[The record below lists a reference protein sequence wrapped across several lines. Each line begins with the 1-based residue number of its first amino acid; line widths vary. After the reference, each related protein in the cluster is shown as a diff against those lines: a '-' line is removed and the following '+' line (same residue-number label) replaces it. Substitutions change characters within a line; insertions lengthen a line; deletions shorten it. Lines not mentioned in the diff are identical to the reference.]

1 MASTKWREVSSHMS
15 SLTKIPAGVQYFFDD
30 EVKLRRYVERRAMEV
45 FAGWSYDEIILPMF
59 DYHDLFARGMGAEK
73 AERTYRFV
81 DRDGALLALRPELT
95 TLVARTVA
103 TRFIKRER
111 PIRLCYSGEV
121 FRYDEP
127 TERAA
132 REFHQLGVEQIGE
145 PGIVADIEVL
155 LVAAEVLAS
164 LGLGGFRIALSH
176 VDFFNGVADFLKLEA
191 RGRAQLREMIDRR
204 NSLAVEE
211 FLQTHAP
218 GVEKSR
224 RADFSRLIQIAG
236 KQDVI
241 RRAREILNNERSLAA
256 VDHLDK
262 IYSTLDSLGLGENFD
277 VDLGDTGGLEYY
289 TGLTFKVY
297 APGFGAEIGGGG
309 RYDNLIANFGEPEPA
324 VGFSIALDGLVGA
337 ISSGPDALRRQSAND
352 IQAIPFNG
360 DPVRA
365 FGQAREMRGQGKRVK
380 ISAK

>member
-1 MASTKWREVSSHMS
+1 MS

-30 EVKLRRYVERRAMEV
+30 EVKLRRYVERSAMEV

-59 DYHDLFARGMGAEK
+59 DYHDLFARGMGEEK

-95 TLVARTVA
+95 SLVARTVA
-103 TRFIKRER
+103 TRFIRRER
-111 PIRLCYSGEV
+111 PVRLCYSGEV

-145 PGIVADIEVL
+145 PDIIADIEVL
-155 LVAAEVLAS
+155 LVAAEVLTA
-164 LGLGGFRIALSH
+164 LGLDDFRIALSH

-191 RGRAQLREMIDRR
+191 SGRAQLREMIDRR

-211 FLQTHAP
+211 FLQIYAES
-218 GVEKSR
+218 VEESR

-241 RRAREILNNERSLAA
+241 QQARKILLNERSRAA

-289 TGLTFKVY
+289 TGLTFKIY
-297 APGFGAEIGGGG
+297 APGCGAEIGGGG

-324 VGFSIALDGLVGA
+324 VGFSVALDGLVGA
-337 ISSGPDALRRQSAND
+337 ISM
-352 IQAIPFNG
+352 NG
-360 DPVRA
+360 DKLGWRSASEIQTISFDGDPSRV
-365 FGQAREMRGQGKRVK
+365 FEHARQMRKLGKQVK
-380 ISAK
+380 ISVK

>member
-1 MASTKWREVSSHMS
+1 MS

-30 EVKLRRYVERRAMEV
+30 EVRLRRSVEARAMRV

-59 DYHDLFARGMGAEK
+59 DYHDLFARGMGEEK

-132 REFHQLGVEQIGE
+132 REFHQLGVEHIGE
-145 PGIVADIEVL
+145 PDIVADIEVL
-155 LVAAEVLAS
+155 LVAAEVLTA

-176 VDFFNGVADFLKLEA
+176 VDFFNGVADFLKLDSG
-191 RGRAQLREMIDRR
+191 RRAQLRELIDCR

-211 FLQTHAP
+211 FLRTHAAR
-218 GVEKSR
+218 VEESR

-241 RRAREILNNERSLAA
+241 HRAREILINEGSRAA
-256 VDHLDK
+256 VEHLDQ
-262 IYSTLDSLGLGENFD
+262 IYSTLVSLGLGENFD
-277 VDLGDTGGLEYY
+277 VDLGEAGGLEYY

-297 APGFGAEIGGGG
+297 MPDCGAEIGGGG

-324 VGFSIALDGLVGA
+324 VGFSIALDALVGA
-337 ISSGPDALRRQSAND
+337 ISLAMEPQRWQSSNGV
-352 IQAIPFNG
+352 QAIPFNG
-360 DPVRA
+360 DPAQA
-365 FGQAREMRGQGKRVK
+365 FGQAREMRKHGKQVK

>member
-1 MASTKWREVSSHMS
+1 MR
-15 SLTKIPAGVQYFFDD
+15 
-30 EVKLRRYVERRAMEV
+30 V

-59 DYHDLFARGMGAEK
+59 DYHDLFARGMGEEK

-95 TLVARTVA
+95 SLVARTVA
-103 TRFIKRER
+103 TRFLRRER
-111 PIRLCYSGEV
+111 PVRLCYSGEV

-145 PGIVADIEVL
+145 PDIVADIEVL
-155 LVAAEVLAS
+155 LVAAEVVTA
-164 LGLGGFRIALSH
+164 LGLDGFRIALSH
-176 VDFFNGVADFLKLEA
+176 VDFFNGVADFLKLDSL
-191 RGRAQLREMIDRR
+191 RRAQLRELIDRR
-204 NSLAVEE
+204 NSLAVED
-211 FLQTHAP
+211 FLRMRAADI
-218 GVEKSR
+218 EESR

-241 RRAREILNNERSLAA
+241 RRAREILNNERSRAA

-297 APGFGAEIGGGG
+297 APGCGAEIGGGG

-324 VGFSIALDGLVGA
+324 VGFSIALDGLIGA
-337 ISSGPDALRRQSAND
+337 ISKND
-352 IQAIPFNG
+352 DKLQWRGASEVQTILFDG
-360 DPVRA
+360 DTSRA
-365 FGQAREMRGQGKRVK
+365 FEEARRMRKLGKRVK
-380 ISAK
+380 IGAK

>member
-1 MASTKWREVSSHMS
+1 MS

-59 DYHDLFARGMGAEK
+59 DYHDLFARGMGEEK

-95 TLVARTVA
+95 SLVARTVA
-103 TRFIKRER
+103 TRFVKRER

-145 PGIVADIEVL
+145 PGVVADIEAL
-155 LVAAEVLAS
+155 LVAAEVLAG
-164 LGLGGFRIALSH
+164 LGLDGFRIALSH

-191 RGRAQLREMIDRR
+191 RGRAQLRELIDRR

-211 FLQTHAP
+211 FLRMRAP
-218 GVEKSR
+218 AVEESR
-224 RADFSRLIQIAG
+224 RVDFTRLIQIAG

-241 RRAREILNNERSLAA
+241 RQAREILVNERSLAA

-297 APGFGAEIGGGG
+297 APGCGAEIGGGG

-337 ISSGPDALRRQSAND
+337 ISMNDGKLPWRGEGEVQTISFDGDAA
-352 IQAIPFNG
+352 
-360 DPVRA
+360 RA
-365 FGQAREMRGQGKRVK
+365 FEEARRMREQGRRVK
-380 ISAK
+380 IGAK

>member
-1 MASTKWREVSSHMS
+1 MS

-45 FAGWSYDEIILPMF
+45 FAGWSYNEIILPMF
-59 DYHDLFARGMGAEK
+59 DYHDLFARGMGEEK

-95 TLVARTVA
+95 SLVARTVA

-132 REFHQLGVEQIGE
+132 REFHQLGVENVGE

-155 LVAAEVLAS
+155 LVAAEVLAK
-164 LGLGGFRIALSH
+164 LGLSGFRIALSH
-176 VDFFNGVADFLKLEA
+176 VDFFNGVADALKLEA
-191 RGRAQLREMIDRR
+191 RARAQLREMIDRR

-211 FLQTHAP
+211 FLQMRAP
-218 GVEKSR
+218 GVEESR
-224 RADFSRLIQIAG
+224 RVDFSRLIQIAG
-236 KQDVI
+236 KQDAL
-241 RRAREILNNERSLAA
+241 RRARGILNSDRSLVA

-297 APGFGAEIGGGG
+297 APGCGAAIGGGG
-309 RYDNLIANFGEPEPA
+309 RYDNLFANFGQTEPA
-324 VGFSIALDGLVGA
+324 VGFSIALDGLAGA
-337 ISSGPDALRRQSAND
+337 ISTGDDKPRWLDAGE
-352 IQAIPFNG
+352 IQTISFDG
-360 DPVRA
+360 DTARA
-365 FGQAREMRGQGKRVK
+365 FDEARRMRKQGKQVK

>member
-1 MASTKWREVSSHMS
+1 MS

-30 EVKLRRYVERRAMEV
+30 EVKLRRYVERRAMDV

-59 DYHDLFARGMGAEK
+59 DYHDLFARGMGEEK
-73 AERTYRFV
+73 AGRTYRFV

-95 TLVARTVA
+95 SLVARTVA

-111 PIRLCYSGEV
+111 PVRLCYSGEV

-145 PGIVADIEVL
+145 PDIVADIEVL
-155 LVAAEVLAS
+155 LVAAEVMTAM
-164 LGLGGFRIALSH
+164 GLGGFRIALSY
-176 VDFFNGVADFLKLEA
+176 VDFFNGVADFLQLDGA
-191 RGRAQLREMIDRR
+191 NRAQLRELIDRR

-211 FLQTHAP
+211 FLQTYVK
-218 GVEKSR
+218 GVEESR
-224 RADFSRLIQIAG
+224 RAAFSRLIQVAG

-241 RRAREILNNERSLAA
+241 RRAREILINQRSRAA

-297 APGFGAEIGGGG
+297 APGCGAEIGGGG
-309 RYDNLIANFGEPEPA
+309 RYDNLIANFGRPEPA

-337 ISSGPDALRRQSAND
+337 ISINGARLPGRSASEIRTISFD
-352 IQAIPFNG
+352 D
-360 DPVRA
+360 DPART
-365 FGQAREMRGQGKRVK
+365 FERAREMRKQGKQVK
-380 ISAK
+380 IGAK

>member
-1 MASTKWREVSSHMS
+1 MS

-30 EVKLRRYVERRAMEV
+30 EVKLRRHIERGAMDV

-59 DYHDLFARGMGAEK
+59 DYHDLFARGMGEGK

-95 TLVARTVA
+95 SLVARTVA

-111 PIRLCYSGEV
+111 PVRLCYSGEV

-145 PGIVADIEVL
+145 PDVVADIEVL
-155 LVAAEVLAS
+155 LVAAEVLTA

-191 RGRAQLREMIDRR
+191 MRRAQLRELIDRR
-204 NSLAVEE
+204 NSLAVEK
-211 FLQTHAP
+211 FLQTRAA
-218 GVEKSR
+218 GVEESR

-241 RRAREILNNERSLAA
+241 KRAREILINERSRAA
-256 VDHLDK
+256 VYQLDK

-297 APGFGAEIGGGG
+297 APGCGAEIGGGG

-324 VGFSIALDGLVGA
+324 IGFSIALDGLVGA
-337 ISSGPDALRRQSAND
+337 ISLNND
-352 IQAIPFNG
+352 ILRWRSAGEIQTISSDD
-360 DPVRA
+360 DPARA
-365 FGQAREMRGQGKRVK
+365 FEQAREMRKQGKQVK
-380 ISAK
+380 ISVK

>member
-1 MASTKWREVSSHMS
+1 
-15 SLTKIPAGVQYFFDD
+15 
-30 EVKLRRYVERRAMEV
+30 
-45 FAGWSYDEIILPMF
+45 
-59 DYHDLFARGMGAEK
+59 
-73 AERTYRFV
+73 
-81 DRDGALLALRPELT
+81 
-95 TLVARTVA
+95 
-103 TRFIKRER
+103 
-111 PIRLCYSGEV
+111 
-121 FRYDEP
+121 
-127 TERAA
+127 
-132 REFHQLGVEQIGE
+132 
-145 PGIVADIEVL
+145 
-155 LVAAEVLAS
+155 
-164 LGLGGFRIALSH
+164 H

-218 GVEKSR
+218 GVEESR

-256 VDHLDK
+256 VAHLDK

-324 VGFSIALDGLVGA
+324 VGFSIAPDGLGRA
-337 ISSGPDALRRQSAND
+337 ISLYGGKLRWGGPGAGPRIS
-352 IQAIPFNG
+352 F
-360 DPVRA
+360 
-365 FGQAREMRGQGKRVK
+365 ARPP
-380 ISAK
+380 S

>member
-1 MASTKWREVSSHMS
+1 MS

-30 EVKLRRYVERRAMEV
+30 EVKLRRYVERRAMDV
-45 FAGWSYDEIILPMF
+45 FAGWSYDEIILPIF
-59 DYHDLFARGMGAEK
+59 DYHDLFARGMGEEK

-95 TLVARTVA
+95 SLVARTVA
-103 TRFIKRER
+103 TRFIKRAR
-111 PIRLCYSGEV
+111 PVRLCYSGEV

-145 PGIVADIEVL
+145 PDILADIEVL
-155 LVAAEVLAS
+155 LVAAEVLAA
-164 LGLGGFRIALSH
+164 LGLDGFRIALSH

-191 RGRAQLREMIDRR
+191 RGRAQLREIIDRR

-211 FLQTHAP
+211 FLQTRAP
-218 GVEKSR
+218 GVEESR

-241 RRAREILNNERSLAA
+241 RRAREILINGRSLAA

-262 IYSTLDSLGLGENFD
+262 IYSTLDSLGFGENFD

-337 ISSGPDALRRQSAND
+337 ISMND
-352 IQAIPFNG
+352 DKLHWRGAGEVQTISFDG
-360 DPVRA
+360 DTARA
-365 FGQAREMRGQGKRVK
+365 FEQARRMREQGKQVK
-380 ISAK
+380 ICAK